1 MKTEETTVKVV
12 SEEAANNVEVEKTD
26 EKKSKENESLT
37 ENIISKVSIAGKE
50 EVLDIIQKKADIIAV
65 EEVPNIIEEK
75 VENTATK
82 VVESYGIS
90 GSAASQTRSRDSLC
104 YSSDKP
110 F

>member
-75 VENTATK
+75 VENTAIK

-104 YSSDKP
+104 
-110 F
+110 